1 MGKRAAPPEL
11 GRAPGGAW
19 RRELY
24 HPRAAG
30 AALRVMHWLA
40 AQQPELEQWACF
52 DTAFHATLPPEAATY
67 AIPADWRRQGL
78 RRVAAACLLALSE
91 LSGSMQDLRA
101 AAAAGHEGAQ
111 LAIAVFRH
119 RLLRRIG
126 SIDRDRNR
134 ELTAGHPLRA
144 ITTSVAAPVSMAATR
159 RERWVR
165 AIASPIASP
174 SPLV

>member
-1 MGKRAAPPEL
+1 
-11 GRAPGGAW
+11 
-19 RRELY
+19 
-24 HPRAAG
+24 
-30 AALRVMHWLA
+30 
-40 AQQPELEQWACF
+40 
-52 DTAFHATLPPEAATY
+52 
-67 AIPADWRRQGL
+67 
-78 RRVAAACLLALSE
+78 
-91 LSGSMQDLRA
+91 
-101 AAAAGHEGAQ
+101 
-111 LAIAVFRH
+111 VFRH

-126 SIDRDRNR
+126 SIDRLRNR